1 MVKRAEIFSKALL
14 KNIKKIIENDSTKES
29 YRTSEVCFTRN
40 RNLSFSNLVYFLLQ
54 LGKSSLQQ
62 ELDLYFDEHFY
73 TKSALSQHRLKLKPE
88 LFVDLNRSQC
98 DFYYTKA
105 SHVKKWKGYR
115 LVAIDGSTMQ
125 LPFSDNLVENY
136 GHFETRTENNR
147 KVVLARISQ
156 AYDVLNQISI
166 DAQIDHYRTSELSF
180 AHRHLAYI
188 NTRDLLLMDR
198 GYSAFWFMSLLT
210 KKSCN
215 FLIRLKAKRFN
226 VGKTFLASDKKEQI
240 ITLTPSNE
248 AVKRCKEVGA
258 PVKPLKLRLVRIWIE
273 GGEDQVLITNLIDQQ
288 EHKYTEICKLYQKRW
303 PVEESFKHL
312 KLRAELENLSGKSH
326 IVVQQDFHRII
337 MRTNLATILSNQM
350 SQKGVKTINKVRN
363 KTYQINRTQ
372 AYRKIKK
379 VINTISHSF
388 NKINKQL
395 QLYAIALIKQVERHR
410 PNRSNPRIKR
420 YAGKP
425 ANFMCYKP

>member
-1 MVKRAEIFSKALL
+1 MKRAEKFSKALL
-14 KNIKKIIENDSTKES
+14 KNIKNIIENDATKKS
-29 YRTSEVCFTRN
+29 YRTSDVYFTRN
-40 RNLSFSNLVYFLLQ
+40 RSLSFSNLVYFLLQ
-54 LGKSSLQQ
+54 LGKSSIQQ
-62 ELDLYFDEHFY
+62 ELDVYFDEDFY

-88 LFVDLNRSQC
+88 LFVDLNRLQC

-105 SHVKKWKGYR
+105 SYIKKWKGYR

-125 LPFSDNLVENY
+125 LPFSDSLVENY

-180 AHRHLAYI
+180 AHRHLAHI

-198 GYSAFWFMSLLT
+198 GYSAFWLMSLLT

-226 VGKTFLASDKKEQI
+226 VGKTFLASNKKEQL
-240 ITLTPSNE
+240 ITLKPSNE
-248 AVKRCKEVGA
+248 AIKKCKEVGA
-258 PVKPLKLRLVRIWIE
+258 SVKPLQLRLIRVPIK
-273 GGEDQVLITNLIDQQ
+273 GGEDQVLITNLTDKQ
-288 EHKYTEICKLYQKRW
+288 EYEQFELCKLYKKRW

-326 IVVQQDFHRII
+326 ITVQQDFHRIV
-337 MRTNLATILSNQM
+337 MRANLATIVSNQITR
-350 SQKGVKTINKVRN
+350 KGIKTINKSRKKN
-363 KTYQINRTQ
+363 YQMNRTQ
-372 AYRKIKK
+372 AYRKINK
-379 VINTISHSF
+379 VINIVSHNF
-388 NKINKQL
+388 KQINDQL
-395 QLYAIALIKQVERHR
+395 QLYAIALIKQVERYR